1 MEKIRHRYL
10 PSIRFISD
18 FAEINIRTYIDIAGR
33 KGVYTLNIEAEKT
46 LSTFVARMVSGLPY
60 EKANIGRTG
69 QKFISTNAKKNFRL
83 NAEFEILNKIE
94 KKTALDQWLT
104 ERYGLYLD
112 IDHELY
118 RYDIHHKEWELK
130 KISLNKLNLKYHIG
144 DIKLTE
150 LPNLSHYSNGVKV
163 IAWKRQKI

>member
-18 FAEINIRTYIDIAGR
+18 FAEINIRIYIDIDGR
-33 KGVYTLNIEAEKT
+33 KGVYTLNIESEKT
-46 LSTFVARMVSGLPY
+46 LSTFFARVVSGLPY

-69 QKFISTNAKKNFRL
+69 QKFVSTNAKKNFRL

-94 KKTALDQWLT
+94 MKTALDQWLT

-118 RYDIHHKEWELK
+118 RYDFHHKEWELK
-130 KISLNKLNLKYHIG
+130 K
-144 DIKLTE
+144 
-150 LPNLSHYSNGVKV
+150 
-163 IAWKRQKI
+163 